1 MTCQRL
7 VRATSKG
14 KGMFELGFVDLRG
27 RLRSKTYQT
36 PRDECTFSETILMH
50 RSDGTAA
57 TSGDW
62 GDRTHPNVRARVG
75 ATYKTPRS
83 VFGFASLLTREG
95 EPHQLC
101 VRSLLAK
108 TEARIESLAPGVSVG
123 YELEFF
129 CDEEAAPAGLSPHAD
144 FDLYG
149 ARLSGGGG
157 FRLLDFLIAQGPP
170 ATDSIQHFCKE
181 YEAGQYEIGTVPASP
196 LAAADRMVLVR
207 ELLKTAAQSSGWGIN
222 LQPQPYN
229 VSSGNAFQIS
239 VVVPTLCDG
248 TKPTETLRAC
258 ARLIAQRVT
267 EDTLAFCPSA
277 SSYARLRNQEFASV
291 NDWGEDRR
299 DCLVRLVESGN
310 VVRIEVRL
318 ADPSANVHLCTHL
331 VLSTI
336 LSFLEELEQPNTKL
350 KPEPAVLPMSLSD
363 SARRFLSGSPRSLTP
378 DQRKAIVAVL
388 QHEQKQEDD
397 YHP

>member
-1 MTCQRL
+1 
-7 VRATSKG
+7 
-14 KGMFELGFVDLRG
+14 
-27 RLRSKTYQT
+27 
-36 PRDECTFSETILMH
+36 MH

-149 ARLSGGGG
+149 ARLSGGVG

-207 ELLKTAAQSSGWGIN
+207 ELLKTCSAVLGVGDQLAAPA
-222 LQPQPYN
+222 LQRELWQR
-229 VSSGNAFQIS
+229 VSDQRRRPNA
-239 VVVPTLCDG
+239 LRRNEADG
-248 TKPTETLRAC
+248 DPPRLRALDR
-258 ARLIAQRVT
+258 AEGHRRHTGFLPLSFQLRET
-267 EDTLAFCPSA
+267 EKSGV
-277 SSYARLRNQEFASV
+277 RLRQ
-291 NDWGEDRR
+291 
-299 DCLVRLVESGN
+299 RLGRGSS
-310 VVRIEVRL
+310 RL
-318 ADPSANVHLCTHL
+318 LGT
-331 VLSTI
+331 
-336 LSFLEELEQPNTKL
+336 
-350 KPEPAVLPMSLSD
+350 
-363 SARRFLSGSPRSLTP
+363 AR
-378 DQRKAIVAVL
+378 
-388 QHEQKQEDD
+388 
-397 YHP
+397 